1 MRKATREQTR
11 NHNTRLVLKTVYE
24 QDGISRADIARATRL
39 TRPTVSTIVNDLL
52 DDQLV
57 AETGV
62 GPSAGGKPP
71 TLLEV
76 NANAYRLLCLDLGSR
91 EFRGTLINLRGGVT
105 ERAHFATEGRTGNE
119 ALELVYKLVEHLR
132 AASPVP
138 LLGIGVGT
146 PGLVDPHRGV
156 VRQAVNLNW
165 HDLPLK
171 SLLENQ
177 FGTPAHIANDSQA
190 AAMGEGTFGIGRDS
204 QNLILIKL
212 GQGIGAG
219 IVLDGQPLYGD
230 GFAAGEIGHVVV
242 AGGDKQGPTCTCGN
256 RGCLET
262 FSSTRAILQRARTQ
276 MERSD
281 LRWRDLVVAYQAQ
294 DAAAVHVVR
303 ESGRYLGMAVAN
315 LIGAFNVHHIVLSGR
330 ISQFG
335 ELFLQA
341 AHDEAHRRA
350 LPAMVDET
358 TLSYSVLGE
367 DVVVLGSSALVLKH
381 ELGIV

>member
-11 NHNTRLVLKTVYE
+11 NHNTQLVLKTIYE

-119 ALELVYKLVEHLR
+119 ALELVYKLVDHLR

-146 PGLVDPHRGV
+146 PGLVDPQRGV
-156 VRQAVNLNW
+156 V
-165 HDLPLK
+165 
-171 SLLENQ
+171 
-177 FGTPAHIANDSQA
+177 
-190 AAMGEGTFGIGRDS
+190 
-204 QNLILIKL
+204 
-212 GQGIGAG
+212 
-219 IVLDGQPLYGD
+219 
-230 GFAAGEIGHVVV
+230 
-242 AGGDKQGPTCTCGN
+242 
-256 RGCLET
+256 
-262 FSSTRAILQRARTQ
+262 
-276 MERSD
+276 
-281 LRWRDLVVAYQAQ
+281 
-294 DAAAVHVVR
+294 
-303 ESGRYLGMAVAN
+303 
-315 LIGAFNVHHIVLSGR
+315 
-330 ISQFG
+330 
-335 ELFLQA
+335 
-341 AHDEAHRRA
+341 
-350 LPAMVDET
+350 
-358 TLSYSVLGE
+358 
-367 DVVVLGSSALVLKH
+367 
-381 ELGIV
+381 

>member
-11 NHNTRLVLKTVYE
+11 NHNTRLVLKTIYE

-39 TRPTVSTIVNDLL
+39 TRPTVSTIVSDLL

-76 NANAYRLLCLDLGSR
+76 KANAYRLLCLDLGSR

-105 ERAHFATEGRTGNE
+105 ERAHFATDGRVGRD
-119 ALELVYKLVEHLR
+119 ALELVYNLIERLQ

-146 PGLVDPHRGV
+146 PGLVDPQRGA
-156 VRQAVNLNW
+156 VRQAVNLDW
-165 HDLPLK
+165 RDLPLK
-171 SLLENQ
+171 SLLEER
-177 FGTPAHIANDSQA
+177 FETPAHIANDSQA

-204 QNLILIKL
+204 SNLILIKV

-219 IVLDGQPLYGD
+219 IVLNGQPLYGD

-242 AGGDKQGPTCTCGN
+242 AGGDGHSPTCTCGN

-262 FSSTRAILQRARTQ
+262 FSSTRAILQRARTE
-276 MERSD
+276 MERSQ
-281 LRWRDLVVAYQAQ
+281 LRWQDLVSAVQAQ

-303 ESGRYLGMAVAN
+303 ESGRYLGMAIAN
-315 LIGAFNVHHIVLSGR
+315 LIGAFNVHHIVISGR
-330 ISQFG
+330 VSQFG

-341 AHDEAHRRA
+341 AQSEARRRA